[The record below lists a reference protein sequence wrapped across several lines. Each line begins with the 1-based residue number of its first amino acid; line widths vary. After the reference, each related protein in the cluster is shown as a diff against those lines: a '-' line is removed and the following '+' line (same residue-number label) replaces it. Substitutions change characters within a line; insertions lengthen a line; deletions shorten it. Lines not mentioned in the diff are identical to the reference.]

1 MAANAKLSKN
11 ILQMKV
17 TLLLWC
23 SFVCPQ
29 KIVIFLEWVH
39 ERERE
44 HYRSISFGGF
54 MFITRITIAG

>member
-23 SFVCPQ
+23 RFVCPQ

-39 ERERE
+39 ERESTTVRFLLE
-44 HYRSISFGGF
+44 VLCS
-54 MFITRITIAG
+54 